1 MPRRGVTGERLI
13 ALFLLGACL
22 FVPPWLSVFNRP
34 VQVLGLPLLY
44 VYLFAAW
51 AVLIAMTALI
61 VGFARGDAAFDET
74 PDGGGADA
82 SNERED

>member
-61 VGFARGDAAFDET
+61 VAFAGGDGAFDET